1 MDVNAPLAN
10 PTLDTS
16 TKAEEVQL
24 ACIRRM
30 SPLERL
36 QAGCRMSQRGRRLA
50 VEAIRRFHPSADA
63 DEICLRLIAQAY
75 GTRLAEDVSDWLRMR
90 RG

>member
-1 MDVNAPLAN
+1 MNVDTPPAH

-16 TKAEEVQL
+16 TEADEVQL
-24 ACIRRM
+24 ACFRRM

-50 VEAIRRFHPSADA
+50 VEAIRRLHPGADA
-63 DEICLRLIAQAY
+63 DEIRLRSIAQAY
-75 GTRLAEDVSDWLRMR
+75 GARLADDVSAWLRMR